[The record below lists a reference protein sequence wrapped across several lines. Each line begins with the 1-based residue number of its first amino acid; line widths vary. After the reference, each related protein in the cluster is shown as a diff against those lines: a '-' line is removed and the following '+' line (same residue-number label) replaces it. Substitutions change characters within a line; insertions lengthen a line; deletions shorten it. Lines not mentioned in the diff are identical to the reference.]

1 MNERDD
7 MASEARVESKL
18 ADSSAAAPMSAKK
31 PDISQPV
38 VSQSSTPQTKPPVIP
53 DYELLRRI
61 GGGSYGEVWLA
72 RSATG
77 VLRALKIVYR
87 STFEEDRPFRREFE
101 GIQRFERI
109 SREHPGQL
117 ALFHVGRNDG
127 EGYFYYVMELADG
140 EEMQNAECKMTN
152 KAAANPTSTGRPQSI
167 LNSEFFIL
175 NYRPHTLR
183 ADLEQGRLPAQR
195 VLEVGLALTEALAH
209 LHANGLVHRD
219 VKPSNV
225 IFVNGRPKLADIGL
239 VTDTGDTRSI
249 VGTEGYLASEGPG
262 TPQADIFAL
271 GKVLYE
277 ALTGLDR
284 RQLPQLPPALR
295 AWPDAQQVFELN
307 EVILKACATDMRE
320 RYATADAM
328 RADLELLQRGKSVK
342 RKRSSQHRW
351 AVFKKAVVA
360 LSVLL
365 VVAASVLLLRRQS
378 VRADFASDGSLSTNM
393 EANAVCQ
400 SGLNIIRGD
409 FYADF
414 PKAYTNFHQA
424 IELDSHFARPYVGL
438 LELLLRE
445 GNPNVK
451 SGQRE
456 LQNVTQKLEDLAP
469 HSAPTYCARSIRS
482 WFDWNYPQAKRF
494 AEQAIK
500 ADPTYELGHTWHGF
514 LLTIW
519 GWPSEGRAELETALK
534 LAPSKVTI
542 YRVLGQTYYAE
553 RDFTNAIAW
562 ELKALDREPHHGGAF
577 YYIGRSYQALG
588 NYTNAMDNL
597 EMASIYGGKDAAETR
612 KFYAQLRQAY
622 DKDGARG
629 YWHEQW
635 SKTANDKD
643 GNFYWKAVC
652 QISLG
657 DTNAALGWLE
667 KSYDNQERNEGEIDS
682 PLSYFLLDEW
692 WDGLRDEPRI
702 KALLDKIGF
711 TKVMPP
717 NRK

>member
-7 MASEARVESKL
+7 MASGARVESKL
-18 ADSSAAAPMSAKK
+18 ADSSAAAPISAKNS
-31 PDISQPV
+31 DISQPV
-38 VSQSSTPQTKPPVIP
+38 VSRSSTPQTKAPVIP

-77 VLRALKIVYR
+77 VLRALKIVHR
-87 STFEEDRPFRREFE
+87 STFEEDRPFQREFE

-117 ALFHVGRNDG
+117 ALFHIGRN
-127 EGYFYYVMELADG
+127 EAQGYFYYVMELADAAKPQCEDG
-140 EEMQNAECKMTN
+140 QLKIEDGKASECTTRH
-152 KAAANPTSTGRPQSI
+152 PPSSIFDTQS
-167 LNSEFFIL
+167 
-175 NYRPHTLR
+175 YAPHTLR
-183 ADLEQGRLPAQR
+183 TDLAQGRLPAQR
-195 VLEVGLALTEALAH
+195 VLELGLALTEALAH

-239 VTDTGDTRSI
+239 VTDAGDTRSI
-249 VGTEGYLASEGPG
+249 VGTEGYLPPEGPG

-277 ALTGLDR
+277 AVTGLDR
-284 RQLPQLPPALR
+284 RQLPQLPPDLR
-295 AWPDAQQVFELN
+295 AWPDAKLVFELN
-307 EVILKACATDMRE
+307 EIVLKACQNDVNQ
-320 RYATADAM
+320 RYRSAEEM
-328 RADLELLQRGKSVK
+328 HADLELLQRGKSVK
-342 RKRSSQHRW
+342 RQRSFQYRW
-351 AVFKKAVVA
+351 ALFEKAAVA
-360 LSVLL
+360 LGVVL
-365 VVAASVLLLRRQS
+365 VIAASVPLLRRQL
-378 VRADFASDGSLSTNM
+378 VRADFASDGQLSTNM
-393 EANAVCQ
+393 EANALCQ

-414 PKAYTNFHQA
+414 PKAYTNFHKA

-445 GNPNVK
+445 GHPNVK
-451 SGQRE
+451 SGQPE
-456 LQNVTQKLEDLAP
+456 LRNVAQKLEDLSPRLA
-469 HSAPTYCARSIRS
+469 ATYCARSIMS
-482 WFDWNYPQAKRF
+482 WFDWNYPEAKRF
-494 AEQAIK
+494 AEQAIE

-542 YRVLGQTYYAE
+542 YRVLGQTYYVE

-562 ELKALDREPHHGGAF
+562 ELKALDREPRHGGAF
-577 YYIGRSYQALG
+577 YYIGRAYQALG
-588 NYTNAMDNL
+588 NYTNAMDSL
-597 EMASIYGGKDAAETR
+597 EMGEVHGGGDPPEAR
-612 KFYAQLRQAY
+612 KLYTQLRQAY
-622 DKDGARG
+622 KTDGVRG
-629 YWHEQW
+629 YWQEQW

-652 QISLG
+652 QIQLG

-667 KSYDNQERNEGEIDS
+667 KSHAIHELNKGE
-682 PLSYFLLDEW
+682 
-692 WDGLRDEPRI
+692 
-702 KALLDKIGF
+702 
-711 TKVMPP
+711 
-717 NRK
+717 N